1 MTARTVICHY
11 HIFKTAG
18 TSLEA
23 LLSQNYGEG
32 HISFDGPTRASSI
45 DQASLTRIIRD
56 NPKAC
61 AFSSHQTALPA
72 PNLPDLKI
80 LPAVMIRHPLLRIR
94 SVFLHE
100 MRDDPHELRTDVMAG
115 FDAWFDELAAGHP
128 NQLQICN
135 LQTNLLCREPDQP
148 PQGHNRD
155 GRPLYDL
162 DNAMKNLASV
172 ELLGRVEHFEQD
184 VARFPSL
191 LAAHGLRF
199 RVEAP
204 VSENIGAPDFS
215 LSTEDQLDNLRSQV
229 AANTWKRLLWF
240 NEQDLALWESVCER
254 LGN

>member
-11 HIFKTAG
+11 HTFKTAG

-23 LLSQNYGEG
+23 LLKQNYGDG
-32 HISFDGPTRASSI
+32 HISFDGPTSASSI

-56 NPKAC
+56 NPNAC
-61 AFSSHQTALPA
+61 AFSSHQITLPV
-72 PNLPDLKI
+72 PDSRDLKI

-100 MRDDPHELRTDVMAG
+100 MRAQTAKLGVDVMES

-148 PQGHNRD
+148 PQGSNEG

-162 DNAMKNLASV
+162 DNAMKNLAAV
-172 ELLGRVEHFEQD
+172 DLLGRVEHFD
-184 VARFPSL
+184 HDIARFPSL
-191 LAAHGLRF
+191 IAAHGLPF
-199 RVEAP
+199 EAEQP
-204 VSENIGAPDFS
+204 IRENIGSPDFS
-215 LSTEDQLDNLRSQV
+215 MTTQEQLSNLRSQV
-229 AANTWKRLLWF
+229 STETWERLLWF
-240 NEQDLALWESVCER
+240 NEQDLRLWESVCKR
-254 LGN
+254 LDH

>member
-1 MTARTVICHY
+1 MTARTIICHY

-18 TSLEA
+18 TSIEA
-23 LLSQNYGEG
+23 LLRQNYGEG
-32 HISFDGPTRASSI
+32 HISFDGPTSASSV
-45 DQASLTRIIRD
+45 DQASLTRTIRD

-80 LPAVMIRHPLLRIR
+80 LPLVMVRHPLLRIR

-100 MRDDPHELRTDVMAG
+100 MRDDPTQAGVDVMAG

-135 LQTNLLCREPDQP
+135 LQTNLLCREANHP
-148 PQGHNRD
+148 PQGHNED
-155 GRPLYDL
+155 GRPLYGL

-199 RVEAP
+199 RIEEP
-204 VSENIGAPDFS
+204 VSENVGAPDFS

-229 AANTWKRLLWF
+229 AANTWKRLLWL

>member
-23 LLSQNYGEG
+23 LLRQNYGEG
-32 HISFDGPTRASSI
+32 HISFDGPTSASSV
-45 DQASLTRIIRD
+45 DQASLARTIRD

-61 AFSSHQTALPA
+61 AFSSHQIALPA
-72 PNLPDLKI
+72 PDLPDLKI
-80 LPAVMIRHPLLRIR
+80 LPAVVVRHPLLRIR
-94 SVFLHE
+94 SVFLQE
-100 MRDDPHELRTDVMAG
+100 MRDDRTKSGEDVMAG
-115 FDAWFDELAAGHP
+115 FDTWFDELAAGHP

-135 LQTNLLCREPDQP
+135 LQTNLLCREADQP
-148 PQGHNRD
+148 PKGRNED

-191 LAAHGLRF
+191 LAAQGLHF
-199 RVEAP
+199 AIEESI
-204 VSENIGAPDFS
+204 SENVGSPDFL
-215 LSTEDQLDNLRSQV
+215 LSTEDQLNNFRSQL
-229 AANTWKRLLWF
+229 AAETWDRLLWF
-240 NEQDLALWESVCER
+240 NEQDLNLWESVCER

>member
-23 LLSQNYGEG
+23 LLRRNYGEG
-32 HISFDGPTRASSI
+32 HISFDGPTSASSI
-45 DQASLTRIIRD
+45 DQASLTRIIPD
-56 NPKAC
+56 NPRAC
-61 AFSSHQTALPA
+61 AFSSHQIALPA
-72 PNLPDLKI
+72 PDLPELKI
-80 LPAVMIRHPLLRIR
+80 LPAVMIRHPLLRVR

-100 MRDDPHELRTDVMAG
+100 MRDDPTKSGADVMAG

-135 LQTNLLCREPDQP
+135 LQTNLLCRAPDQP
-148 PQGHNRD
+148 PKGGNEN

-172 ELLGRVEHFEQD
+172 TLLGRVEHFEQD
-184 VARFPSL
+184 VARFASL
-191 LAAHGLRF
+191 LTAYGLRF
-199 RVEAP
+199 RFEKP
-204 VSENIGAPDFS
+204 ISENVGAPDFS
-215 LSTEDQLDNLRSQV
+215 LRTEEQLDNFRMQV
-229 AANTWKRLLWF
+229 AAETWDCLLWF

-254 LGN
+254 LGH

>member
-1 MTARTVICHY
+1 MTARTIICHY

-18 TSLEA
+18 TSLKA

-32 HISFDGPTRASSI
+32 HISFDGPTSASSI
-45 DQASLTRIIRD
+45 DQASLTRTIRD
-56 NPKAC
+56 NPEAY
-61 AFSSHQTALPA
+61 AFSSHQIALPA

-80 LPAVMIRHPLLRIR
+80 LPLVMVRHPLLRIR

-100 MRDDPHELRTDVMAG
+100 MRDDPTQAGVDVMAG

-135 LQTNLLCREPDQP
+135 LQTNLLCRKPDQP
-148 PQGHNRD
+148 PQGHNED

-191 LAAHGLRF
+191 LAAHGLPF
-199 RVEAP
+199 RVEEA
-204 VSENIGAPDFS
+204 VTENVGAPDFS
-215 LSTEDQLDNLRSQV
+215 QSTEDQLDNLRSQV

>member
-1 MTARTVICHY
+1 MV
-11 HIFKTAG
+11 
-18 TSLEA
+18 
-23 LLSQNYGEG
+23 
-32 HISFDGPTRASSI
+32 
-45 DQASLTRIIRD
+45 
-56 NPKAC
+56 
-61 AFSSHQTALPA
+61 
-72 PNLPDLKI
+72 
-80 LPAVMIRHPLLRIR
+80 RHPLLRIR

-100 MRDDPHELRTDVMAG
+100 MRDDPTQAGVDVMAG

-128 NQLQICN
+128 NHLQICN
-135 LQTNLLCREPDQP
+135 LQTNLLCREADHP
-148 PQGHNRD
+148 PQGHNED

-199 RVEAP
+199 RIEEP
-204 VSENIGAPDFS
+204 VSENVGAPDFS

>member
-1 MTARTVICHY
+1 MTARTIICHY

-32 HISFDGPTRASSI
+32 HISFDGPTSASSV
-45 DQASLTRIIRD
+45 DQASLTRTIRD
-56 NPKAC
+56 NPEAC
-61 AFSSHQTALPA
+61 AFSSHQIALPA
-72 PNLPDLKI
+72 PDFPDLKI

-100 MRDDPHELRTDVMAG
+100 MRDDPTQAGVDVMAG

-135 LQTNLLCREPDQP
+135 LQTNLLCRKPDQP
-148 PQGHNRD
+148 PQGHNED

-191 LAAHGLRF
+191 LAAHGLPF
-199 RVEAP
+199 RVEEA
-204 VSENIGAPDFS
+204 VTENVGAPDFS